1 MLIQDLVEDLLG
13 PDLPIGIRAYDGT
26 RMGPPNPPAT
36 LVIHSKNALRRI
48 LTRPGELGFAR
59 SYVSGEV
66 EIEGDIFGVIALQS
80 RLPQVELNLRQVLK
94 GIKILGLRDLW
105 PLAPPP
111 EEARWRFGL
120 RHSRRRDIRALSA
133 HYDLPNEFFRLILG
147 PSLTYTCAVFESEN
161 DTLEQAQANKYELI
175 CRKLALGPGKRLL
188 DIGCGWGGMVVHAAK
203 YHGARVVGVTLSE
216 RQREYANE
224 RVREEGLEKLI
235 EIRIQDF
242 RDIDDGPFDAVSAIG
257 LFEHVG
263 LSRRSGYLP
272 RVFSLLSNGG
282 RFLNHAISRNPHIK
296 ERLSRSGF
304 ADRYVFPDGE
314 LVEIGKVVSAV
325 HEAGF
330 DVRHVENLRDHYVPT
345 LRHWAAN
352 LERNWDEVATLSSQ
366 GKARVWRLYLAG
378 SAMRFAWNQLHVHQV
393 LALKSEQGPGAV
405 GMPWRPTWDGSL
417 RIGANDQD

>member
-13 PDLPIGIRAYDGT
+13 TDLPIGIRAYDGT

-59 SYVSGEV
+59 SYVTGEV
-66 EIEGDIFGVIALQS
+66 EIEGDIFDLIALQS
-80 RLPQVELNLRQVLK
+80 RLPQVQLNLRQVLK
-94 GIKILGLRDLW
+94 GLKILGLRNLW

-120 RHSRRRDIRALSA
+120 RHSRGRDARSLAA
-133 HYDLPNEFFRLILG
+133 HYDLPNEFFELILG
-147 PSLTYTCAVFESEN
+147 PSLTYTCAVFESDN

-175 CRKLALGPGKRLL
+175 CRKLALAPGKRLL
-188 DIGCGWGGMVVHAAK
+188 DLGCGWGGMVIHAAK
-203 YHGARVVGVTLSE
+203 HHGARALGVTLSKA
-216 RQREYANE
+216 QAEYT
-224 RVREEGLEKLI
+224 RDRIREEGLQQLV
-235 EIRIQDF
+235 EIRLQDF
-242 RDIDDGPFDAVSAIG
+242 RDIDDGPYDAVSAIG
-257 LFEHVG
+257 FFEHVG
-263 LSRRSGYLP
+263 LGRRSGYIP

-282 RFLNHAISRNPHIK
+282 RFLNHAISRMPYIK

-325 HEAGF
+325 HKAGF

-345 LRHWAAN
+345 LRRWAAN
-352 LERNWDEVATLSSQ
+352 LERHWDRVVALSSL
-366 GKARVWRLYLAG
+366 GKARVFRLYLAG
-378 SAMRFAWNQLHVHQV
+378 SAMRFAWNQLHVHQL
-393 LALKSEQGPGAV
+393 LALKSEQGPKAV
-405 GMPWRPTWDGSL
+405 GMPFRPTWDGSL
-417 RIGANDQD
+417 KPER